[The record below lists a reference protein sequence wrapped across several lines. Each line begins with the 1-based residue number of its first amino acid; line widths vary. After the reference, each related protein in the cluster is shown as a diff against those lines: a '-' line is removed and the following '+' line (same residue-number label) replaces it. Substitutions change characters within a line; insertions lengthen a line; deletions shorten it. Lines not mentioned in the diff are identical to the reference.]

1 MTRSAMFRH
10 SLSGAALLLA
20 ATAGAATP
28 ERSTEAFY
36 REAVAL
42 RDKGAMAIFSSRLK
56 PVMQEGQAAGVNA
69 RDQRRAA
76 VARGEHPNYCPP
88 VKGALDSGE
97 LLGLLGRIPADER
110 GRLPLSQ
117 GMARA
122 FAMKWPCK

>member
-1 MTRSAMFRH
+1 MFCL
-10 SLSGAALLLA
+10 SLSGAALMLA

-42 RDKGAMAIFSSRLK
+42 RGKGAMALFSSRLK
-56 PVMQEGQAAGVNA
+56 PVMQEGQAAGVSA
-69 RDQRRAA
+69 RDQRRAT
-76 VARGEHPNYCPP
+76 VARGERPSYCPP
-88 VKGALDSGE
+88 AKGALDSDE
-97 LLGLLGRIPADER
+97 LLGLLGRIPAEER

>member
-1 MTRSAMFRH
+1 MTPSAMFRVA
-10 SLSGAALLLA
+10 LSGAALVLA
-20 ATAGAATP
+20 ATAVAATP

-56 PVMQEGQAAGVNA
+56 PVMQEGQAAGVSA

-76 VARGEHPNYCPP
+76 VARGERPSYCPP
-88 VKGALDSGE
+88 AKGALDSDE
-97 LLGLLGRIPADER
+97 MLGLLGRIPANER
-110 GRLPLSQ
+110 DRLPLSQ